1 MDPMFNPR
9 DQVLGI
15 IPYGTHYYTT
25 ATYVGSI
32 SEGVTAQ
39 RAFDALLRYATPLK
53 ISDNS
58 PVATG
63 DTTFIPLLGNVEH
76 YVFPDRLTVVNTTVQ
91 GSHFL
96 DPGNVWRSV

>member
-9 DQVLGI
+9 DQLLGI
-15 IPYGTHYYTT
+15 IPFGPHYYTT
-25 ATYVGSI
+25 ATYVGSV

-39 RAFDALLRYATPLK
+39 RAFDALLRYATPFK

-63 DTTFIPLLGNVEH
+63 DRTDIPLLGYVEH
-76 YVFPDRLTVVNTTVQ
+76 YVFEDRLTVSEHNRA
-91 GSHFL
+91 GIPLS
-96 DPGNVWRSV
+96 